1 MANVCSLVLVV
12 SFLYTHGYG
21 HAGHVEDDLH
31 LPHLIATKDEKRDE
45 KRGFERSKW
54 STVDSFVGVEVSKK
68 KTFFLLLFLSQF
80 FSAVTARFNGKKDS
94 KSERVSHDV
103 SGDLERRK
111 GRVSTAHKQQQ
122 PKP

>member
-1 MANVCSLVLVV
+1 
-12 SFLYTHGYG
+12 LYTHGYG

-68 KTFFLLLFLSQF
+68 KPFFCCCFYLSFFLLLQLDITEKKTAKANACPTTFL
-80 FSAVTARFNGKKDS
+80 GIKK
-94 KSERVSHDV
+94 
-103 SGDLERRK
+103 G
-111 GRVSTAHKQQQ
+111 GRGE
-122 PKP
+122 